1 MASIWDRRITSRL
14 IFIASVLMP
23 MGAATAAERN
33 MGVSSFESIRLEG
46 PFRVVITTN
55 KAPSARITGDMRAVD
70 AVTLSANGTA
80 LTIRQSNANWGGMDD
95 APLGQAV
102 IHLTTPA
109 LRRVVV
115 LGSGDLHI
123 DRVKAQALNIVL
135 AGSGSLAID
144 RIEAVSLDGQLNG
157 SGNMQLGGHAETA
170 YLIMEGAGAINGS
183 TLKTDHL
190 KLRIDGNGRADVRA
204 KTTAK
209 VNMIGN
215 GAVHIAGAAACTIEN
230 KGSGNI
236 VCGMDAPDEDE
247 KAKDEGNTNTPA
259 TPPAKTAKPA
269 PTKAV
274 ISNTPDVHIHHGKTP
289 N

>member
-1 MASIWDRRITSRL
+1 MASIWDRRIISRL
-14 IFIASVLMP
+14 IFIASALTP

-33 MGVSSFESIRLEG
+33 MGITSFDSIRLEG
-46 PFRVVITTN
+46 PFRVEISTN
-55 KAPSARITGDMRAVD
+55 KAPSAHISGDMRAVD
-70 AVTLSANGTA
+70 AVSFSANGTA

-95 APLGQAV
+95 APMGQAV

-144 RIEAVSLDGQLNG
+144 RIEAVSLDGQVNG

-170 YLIMEGAGAINGS
+170 YLIMEGAGAINGK
-183 TLKTDHL
+183 TLKTEHL

-204 KTTAK
+204 TTTAK

-215 GAVHIAGAAACTIEN
+215 GKVEVAGAAACTVEN
-230 KGSGNI
+230 KGSGTI
-236 VCGMDAPDEDE
+236 VCGMDAPDEE
-247 KAKDEGNTNTPA
+247 KDKEQAGTI
-259 TPPAKTAKPA
+259 PPAIAPAKAAKPEPA
-269 PTKAV
+269 KPV
-274 ISNTPDVHIHHGKTP
+274 IRNAPDVHIHHGQTP